1 MEFHFRPIDVWP
13 HPAKRARRSQ
23 FRASWSKTMEL
34 LCHEIRKVAGRVPVI
49 QLDLPE
55 SKIRRDGL
63 PYVDARPNSPRV
75 IVCFDSKY
83 GPLKYYSD
91 TFDDWQ
97 DNVRAIGLGL
107 QALRAVDR
115 YGITTRGEQYT
126 GFKAL
131 PAPLAI
137 PSMSTEDAAAF
148 VADKAGGCNAHDL
161 IADPAIRKAAYRD
174 AAKRCHPDNGGSEA
188 DFKKLQEAMEIIGRA

>member
-1 MEFHFRPIDVWP
+1 
-13 HPAKRARRSQ
+13 
-23 FRASWSKTMEL
+23 MEL
-34 LCHEIRKVAGRVPVI
+34 LCYEVRQVAGRLPVI

-63 PYVDARPNSPRV
+63 PYADARPNSRRV
-75 IVCFDSKY
+75 IVCFGSKY

-91 TFDDWQ
+91 TFDKWQ
-97 DNVRAIGLGL
+97 DNVRAIALGL

-131 PAPLAI
+131 PAPLAM
-137 PSMSTEDAAAF
+137 PSMSMEDAAAF
-148 VADKAGGCNAHDL
+148 IADKAGSCSAHDI
-161 IADPAIRKAAYRD
+161 IADPAIRKAAYRR
-174 AAKRCHPDNGGSEA
+174 AAKRSHPDNGGAEA
-188 DFKKLQEAMEIIGRA
+188 DFKKLQEAIQIIGRPETERNPQ